1 MKESTLFKFAL
12 AVSLI
17 GILALLIIVEKIDLP
32 LNSINS
38 IKNAEEESITHSFI
52 SYLFSIFSIKN
63 AKEGEIKVKGTIE
76 GIKETPGLFILNV
89 KDETGNINVIVFKEN
104 NLNFTKNSL
113 VEIEGTVQEYQGK
126 NEVIAKRIIT

>member
-17 GILALLIIVEKIDLP
+17 GILALLIIVEKIELP

-38 IKNAEEESITHSFI
+38 IND
-52 SYLFSIFSIKN
+52 
-63 AKEGEIKVKGTIE
+63 AKKENLIKVKGTIE

-89 KDETGNINVIVFKEN
+89 KDETGNIDVLVFKEN

-113 VEIEGTVQEYQGK
+113 VEIEGTVQENQGK

>member
-32 LNSINS
+32 LTNINS
-38 IKNAEEESITHSFI
+38 
-52 SYLFSIFSIKN
+52 
-63 AKEGEIKVKGTIE
+63 AKDTKDENLIKVKGTIE
-76 GIKETPGLFILNV
+76 DIKETPGLFILNV

>member
-17 GILALLIIVEKIDLP
+17 GILALLIIVEKIELP
-32 LNSINS
+32 LTNINS
-38 IKNAEEESITHSFI
+38 
-52 SYLFSIFSIKN
+52 
-63 AKEGEIKVKGTIE
+63 AKDTKDENLIKVKGTIE
-76 GIKETPGLFILNV
+76 NV
-89 KDETGNINVIVFKEN
+89 KEETGNINVIVFKEN

-113 VEIEGTVQEYQGK
+113 VEIEGKVQEYQGK